1 MVEREGYNLRFTDD
15 VLDIDQTD
23 LGAAAVKRYLSVI
36 THYENLSLGND
47 GRDHIVAVVAGEGGS
62 LDIRLGNLN
71 AVNDDFLVFVIKLKG
86 LTLCCDNAL
95 DDGLLVLRAV

>member
-47 GRDHIVAVVAGEGGS
+47 GRDHVVAVVSGEGCS
-62 LDIRLGNLN
+62 LDIRLGNLD
-71 AVNDDFLVFVIKLKG
+71 AVNNDFLVFVIKLKG

>member
-36 THYENLSLGND
+36 THYENTSLGNFNI
-47 GRDHIVAVVAGEGGS
+47 GIYKA
-62 LDIRLGNLN
+62 
-71 AVNDDFLVFVIKLKG
+71 
-86 LTLCCDNAL
+86 LTLHHGVTAFIIINIRFVNL
-95 DDGLLVLRAV
+95 YSVHI